1 MKKNLLILFSLSQ
14 FLVLGQEF
22 KIHKSLLCSPVWYT
36 SNENEG
42 SGLFLNDSNFVYFVT
57 ARHNLFSLETN
68 RNGNN
73 IDTVFNLISHKA
85 QLVYY
90 SLDVIKE
97 TPTILNINLDSM
109 NNIGCIEFDR
119 YHDIAIVIV
128 GLLTKNKKVDSSSS
142 IELVGFTDTNKS
154 SSINIVSITDVNKY
168 SDVNIGNNIILFGFP
183 GSIGLIEKPQFDY
196 SRPLLRK
203 GIIAGKYEKHKS
215 IIIDSPTFFGNSGGP
230 VFEII
235 ETWNSKEFKLIGIV
249 TEYIPYIENW
259 ENKSNGAINVQ
270 TMNSGYS
277 IVTSIDFANNL
288 MKRFDIQRIQIN
300 ESTCNYTYYHT
311 NGEIWSEIYFKNGL
325 FWTVI
330 SNFNSN
336 GDKVE
341 KGTLKDGNGTRYIY
355 NDEGVLLYIETFKNG
370 VRIKLENRSVTTK

>member
-1 MKKNLLILFSLSQ
+1 MKKYLLILFSLSQ
-14 FLVLGQEF
+14 FVLFGQEI
-22 KIHKSLLCSPVWYT
+22 KIPKSMICSPVWYT

-42 SGLFLNDSNFVYFVT
+42 SGLFLSDSDFVYFVT

-68 RNGNN
+68 RNENK

-90 SLDVIKE
+90 SLDIIKE
-97 TPTILNINLDSM
+97 NPAILNINLDSM

-119 YHDIAIVIV
+119 SHDIAIVIV
-128 GLLTKNKKVDSSSS
+128 GLLTKNKNVDSSSTM
-142 IELVGFTDTNKS
+142 EWVGYTDINKS
-154 SSINIVSITDVNKY
+154 SSINLASITDINKY
-168 SDVNIGNNIILFGFP
+168 SDVNLGNDIILFGFP

-249 TEYIPYIENW
+249 TEYVPYIENW

-277 IVTSIDFANNL
+277 IVTSIDFAFNL
-288 MKRFDIQRIQIN
+288 MKKFDIQRIQIN

-311 NGEIWSEIYFKNGL
+311 NGKIWSELYFKNGL
-325 FWTVI
+325 FWKVI
-330 SNFNSN
+330 SNYNSR
-336 GDKVE
+336 GEKVE
-341 KGTLKDGNGTRYIY
+341 RGTLKDGNGSRYIY

-370 VRIKLENRSVTTK
+370 VQIKRENKSIITK